1 MHSSRSFFVSLQT
14 QHGPSF
20 LGFSGSIVATGGVET
35 VVVCECPIGMI
46 TKNDL
51 IITWTKFN

>member
-51 IITWTKFN
+51 IIT